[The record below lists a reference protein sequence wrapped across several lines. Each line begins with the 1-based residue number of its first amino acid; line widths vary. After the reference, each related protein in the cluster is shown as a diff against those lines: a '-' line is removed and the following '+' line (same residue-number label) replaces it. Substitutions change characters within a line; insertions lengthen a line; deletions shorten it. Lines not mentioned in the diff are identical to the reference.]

1 MKILT
6 RRNAMLGWAT
16 WRAAKGIA
24 KYHKAKGSIPN
35 PTKKKPSKKK
45 KAAKALAGVAAAAGV
60 SALIKRKRGHGHSHP
75 PGPSQPPDS
84 SSE

>member
-16 WRAAKGIA
+16 WKAAKGIA
-24 KYHKAKGSIPN
+24 KYQKAKKAIPN
-35 PTKKKPSKKK
+35 PTAKKTSKKK
-45 KAAKALAGVAAAAGV
+45 KAGKALAGVAAAAGV
-60 SALIKRKRGHGHSHP
+60 TAVIKRKRGQSHGDSY
-75 PGPSQPPDS
+75 SPPDS

>member
-16 WRAAKGIA
+16 WRAAKGIT
-24 KYHKAKGSIPN
+24 KVHKAKTSIPN
-35 PTKKKPSKKK
+35 PRAKKTSKKK
-45 KAAKALAGVAAAAGV
+45 KAGKALAGVAAAAR
-60 SALIKRKRGHGHSHP
+60 AWLIKRKRGRSNGS
-75 PGPSQPPDS
+75 SYSYPPDS